1 MEYSQTPI
9 FTIITVV
16 KNHASG
22 LIQTLQSVSQ
32 QEFKNWESIIVV
44 GDSQDSTLSVA
55 REMAEA
61 ENRIK
66 VLEQVGLG
74 IYSAMNQGLSSSRGR
89 FVCFMNAGDQ
99 FADPQILSEAIKE
112 MTDANYGV
120 VIGGHQVLHGEGIE
134 EYSYSRK
141 NISEREFAFNR
152 RSGCHQSMFFRT
164 QTLLDVGGFDT
175 KYLLASDFD
184 AILKVIRN
192 EGALRVPRI
201 YSIIE
206 PGGAADL
213 GIFRVHQEKHQI
225 RIRHF
230 NNIVIRILSFGWTIA
245 AGSKV
250 MLSRLLKFEKKNS

>member
-1 MEYSQTPI
+1 MEDIQIPI
-9 FTIITVV
+9 VTIITVV
-16 KNHASG
+16 KNHGSG
-22 LIQTLQSVSQ
+22 LIQTLQSVLQ
-32 QEFKNWESIIVV
+32 QEFKNWESIAVV
-44 GDSQDSTLSVA
+44 GDSQDSTLLIA
-55 REMAEA
+55 REIAEA

-74 IYSAMNQGLSSSRGR
+74 IYSAMNQGLSIARGHL
-89 FVCFMNAGDQ
+89 VCFMNAGDQ

-112 MTDANYGV
+112 MASANYGV
-120 VIGGHQVLHGEGIE
+120 IIGGHQVVRGEGIE
-134 EYSYSRK
+134 EFSYSRK
-141 NISEREFAFNR
+141 NISERQFAFNR

-164 QTLLDVGGFDT
+164 QTLLNVGGFDT

-192 EGALRVPRI
+192 KGALKVPRI

-206 PGGAADL
+206 PGGAADV

-225 RIRHF
+225 RKRHF
-230 NNIVIRILSFGWTIA
+230 DNIVIRILSFGWTIA

-250 MLSRLLKFEKKNS
+250 LLRRLLKLGKKNS